1 MSEVVVAIPSFRR
14 PKGLEHLL
22 YALADLVTTANVT
35 VLVADNDAEQ
45 HEAFDLC
52 ARVREQG
59 YRWQLDAI
67 IVAGRGIAQARN
79 ALVARALGNHSTKFI
94 AMLDDDEWP
103 DANWL
108 DEFLRVQQETGAD
121 ALQGAIHRIFE
132 TDPGAWAIH
141 CDGVSDVTA
150 PTGLI
155 SDLVGAGN
163 LLLRREALEK
173 MKAPWFDMSFA
184 MTGGEDADFFMRL
197 KEQGARFAWA
207 NDAVAF
213 DFVPASR
220 ANLKWALRRAYS
232 AGNSDMRVFLK
243 HRPSVVARLNEAAR
257 IAAALLL
264 NPFLFV
270 ILSADSNRRVRPLR
284 KLFRAAGKIAA
295 ISGRS
300 YDEYSVIHGQ

>member
-1 MSEVVVAIPSFRR
+1 MVEVVVAIPSFRR

-22 YALADLVTTANVT
+22 SALAKLVTTANVT
-35 VLVADNDAEQ
+35 VLVADNDAER
-45 HEAFDLC
+45 HEGFDLC
-52 ARVREQG
+52 GRIQGQG
-59 YRWQLDAI
+59 YRWALDAI
-67 IVAGRGIAQARN
+67 IVPERGIAHVRN
-79 ALVARALGNHSTKFI
+79 ALVARVLERHPAQFI

-103 DANWL
+103 DPLWL

-121 ALQGAIHRIFE
+121 ALQGSIHRVFE
-132 TDPGAWAIH
+132 SNPGAWAVH

-150 PTGLI
+150 PTGPI
-155 SDLVGAGN
+155 SELVGAGN
-163 LLLRREALEK
+163 LLLRPEILEK
-173 MKAPWFDMSFA
+173 IKSPWFDTSFA

-197 KEQGARFAWA
+197 KEQGAHFAWA
-207 NDAVAF
+207 NDAIVF
-213 DFVPASR
+213 DFVPTSR

-243 HRPSVVARLNEAAR
+243 HRPGALAQFNEAAR
-257 IAAALLL
+257 IAAAILL

-270 ILSADSNRRVRPLR
+270 ILFANPNRRVRPLR
-284 KLFRAAGKIAA
+284 KLCRAAGKIAA